1 MCSSIWI
8 PLLYPGS
15 QDLLIL
21 VHAIHRWI
29 YRFLLSHSGWFFSS
43 SIHFPAYC
51 IIFIFVIAEYDSIVL
66 AWLYLL
72 LKRSLIGYMLKSGM
86 PRSAGR
92 STSTYCGT
100 AFLIS
105 IVAVQVFI
113 LTKKG
118 VFPLLHILASMI
130 CCVTDLRHSN
140 MLKTISKVDSICI
153 SLMTKDIQHFY
164 KCFSPF
170 WTSFIEY
177 FVQICM

>member
-1 MCSSIWI
+1 M
-8 PLLYPGS
+8 P
-15 QDLLIL
+15 
-21 VHAIHRWI
+21 
-29 YRFLLSHSGWFFSS
+29 
-43 SIHFPAYC
+43 
-51 IIFIFVIAEYDSIVL
+51 
-66 AWLYLL
+66 
-72 LKRSLIGYMLKSGM
+72 KSGM
-86 PRSAGR
+86 PGSAGR

-164 KCFSPF
+164 KCFSAF
-170 WTSFIEY
+170 EFFLLRILFRYVCNFEIGYFDQLKSSFLNCLYIFLKFIPCFGNHFTGY
-177 FVQICM
+177 GGRKTLLAFC